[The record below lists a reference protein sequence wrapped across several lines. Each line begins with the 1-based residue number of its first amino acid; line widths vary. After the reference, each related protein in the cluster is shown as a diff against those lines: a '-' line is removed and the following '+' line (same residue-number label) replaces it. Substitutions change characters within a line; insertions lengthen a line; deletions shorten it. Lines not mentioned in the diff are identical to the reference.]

1 MVLGTG
7 TTVNAKNREG
17 MIIRHRQFGLKES
30 MVVKYPNGNKA
41 SFMGQNVNKVTPV

>member
-17 MIIRHRQFGLKES
+17 MIIRYRQFGLKS